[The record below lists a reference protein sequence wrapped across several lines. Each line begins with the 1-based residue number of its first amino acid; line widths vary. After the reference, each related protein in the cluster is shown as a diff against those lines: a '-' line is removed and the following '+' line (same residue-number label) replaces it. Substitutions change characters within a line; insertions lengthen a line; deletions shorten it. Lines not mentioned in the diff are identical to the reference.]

1 MVAIVLCFIHP
12 YTKSNNP
19 GEFHKKEERRHRSNL
34 TRNVPGDCF
43 YKRVLGFVDLG
54 LAAVAEGDRVTHVLL
69 LPAVPP
75 PTPGCAVSPPGGVQL
90 VHPCCAHVP
99 TLCTRVHCYTS
110 LQPTNCYT
118 CLLGTDVNPTV
129 QTLLQLQA
137 ISFCNS
143 FPIHDQET
151 SRKEILFRYD
161 MYGALLI
168 CTGL

>member
-110 LQPTNCYT
+110 LSRRIVTHVYLAQMS
-118 CLLGTDVNPTV
+118 
-129 QTLLQLQA
+129 TLQCKHFSNYKLYPFA
-137 ISFCNS
+137 IHSQSMIRRRAEKKFYS
-143 FPIHDQET
+143 DT
-151 SRKEILFRYD
+151 
-161 MYGALLI
+161 I
-168 CTGL
+168 CMGRC

>member
-19 GEFHKKEERRHRSNL
+19 GEFHKKEEQCHRSNL
-34 TRNVPGDCF
+34 TRNVSKDCF

-69 LPAVPP
+69 LP

-99 TLCTRVHCYTS
+99 ANTLYPSTLLHIP
-110 LQPTNCYT
+110 QPTNCYT